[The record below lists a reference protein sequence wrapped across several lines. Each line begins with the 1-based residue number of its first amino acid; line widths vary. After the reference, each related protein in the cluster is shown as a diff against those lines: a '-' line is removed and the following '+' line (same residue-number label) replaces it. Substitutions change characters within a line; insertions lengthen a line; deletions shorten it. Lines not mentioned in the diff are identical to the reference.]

1 MCQEGGCGACI
12 VALARLDPRQNEQV
26 TLAINSCLF
35 PLIAVDGC
43 SITTTEGLGN
53 SRSGFHPIQERLAEH
68 NGSQCGFCSPGMVMN
83 MYSLLKENSKPT
95 KQQIE
100 QSFDG
105 NICRCTGYRAILDAM
120 QSFAVDENPIDIEE
134 SAMVCREDCQNCSH
148 TSFCCKAREVTQAKM
163 KTVGLVHNSSGVTRF
178 KPSSIQNALA
188 LLNKYKDFGAQVV
201 AGDTGKGVFKH
212 EKQAPYLV
220 DIMGIA
226 DLYIVTV
233 KDQQEVDTKLICQC
247 SVLSFRVMTLV

>member
-105 NICRCTGYRAILDAM
+105 NICRCTGYRAIL
-120 QSFAVDENPIDIEE
+120 
-134 SAMVCREDCQNCSH
+134 
-148 TSFCCKAREVTQAKM
+148 T
-163 KTVGLVHNSSGVTRF
+163 KT
-178 KPSSIQNALA
+178 I
-188 LLNKYKDFGAQVV
+188 
-201 AGDTGKGVFKH
+201 
-212 EKQAPYLV
+212 
-220 DIMGIA
+220 
-226 DLYIVTV
+226 
-233 KDQQEVDTKLICQC
+233 
-247 SVLSFRVMTLV
+247 